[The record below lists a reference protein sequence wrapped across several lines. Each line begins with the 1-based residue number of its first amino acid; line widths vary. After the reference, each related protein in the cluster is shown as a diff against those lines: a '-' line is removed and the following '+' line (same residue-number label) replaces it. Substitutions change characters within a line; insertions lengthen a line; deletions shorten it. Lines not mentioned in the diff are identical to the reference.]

1 MAVKNIPSL
10 QLHHGKP
17 TAVTVILDAHCILS
31 VLLFKPTFPFGHPSC
46 LEVAAQGAH
55 PFSEPPLPRHPK
67 EEPLAPGASH
77 LPDPAGSRFVQA
89 EIWCQEHREIRPEL
103 RRTKRGCGRSAGAGA
118 LVQALSWPLCF
129 CSPAAKWGQLQ
140 LLRAQQLILESD

>member
-10 QLHHGKP
+10 QLHHRKL
-17 TAVTVILDAHCILS
+17 TAVTVMLDVHCALS
-31 VLLFKPTFPFGHPSC
+31 VLLFRPTFPFGHPSC

-77 LPDPAGSRFVQA
+77 LPDPASSRFVQA
-89 EIWCQEHREIRPEL
+89 EIWCQEHREIQEDKKEPWVKRWSWGFGPSSFLASVFLLPSCKMGATALPESTTAYLGKRL
-103 RRTKRGCGRSAGAGA
+103 R
-118 LVQALSWPLCF
+118 
-129 CSPAAKWGQLQ
+129 
-140 LLRAQQLILESD
+140 